1 MAHNLEIKDGKA
13 SFVAKGEKAWHGL
26 GTYVN
31 DAMTSQ
37 QVVELANLDYE
48 VAKTPIYINPPVRE
62 GEDIA
67 MVEIQDIF
75 ATYRLDTKAPL
86 GLVSERYEIVQNKDA
101 FLFFDP
107 IIDRGEAIYET
118 AGVLGNGERVFITA
132 KLPEDIMVAG
142 EKVEQYLL
150 ITNGHDGKNAV
161 RVGFTP
167 IRVVCN
173 NTLTAALSSLKNSYT
188 IFHFNN
194 PQERLKEAHK
204 VMGLASSYMNDIST
218 IFEDMAN
225 TQVKDEQL
233 LAYIEEIF
241 VNREYVEKKDK
252 ISTRSKN
259 LVDKVYNFAK
269 YHPTQITP
277 STKGT
282 LYGAYNAVSGYFG
295 HIKDYKSLDQRM
307 TSLSFGYAS
316 SKTNQAF
323 NLASSFLKDSTIL
336 DKELVTI

>member
-31 DAMTSQ
+31 EAMTSE
-37 QVVELANLDYE
+37 QVVKLANLNYE
-48 VAKTPIYINPPVRE
+48 VAKTPIFIKPSVKE
-62 GEDIA
+62 GEESLN
-67 MVEIQDIF
+67 VEIPDIF

-86 GLVSERYEIVQNKDA
+86 GLVSDRYEIVQNKDA

-118 AGVLGNGERVFITA
+118 AGVLGLGERVFITA
-132 KLPEDIMVAG
+132 KMPEDIIVAG

-173 NTLTAALSSLKNSYT
+173 NTLTAALKSLKNSYT

-204 VMGLASSYMNDIST
+204 VMGLASTYMSDVSKV
-218 IFEDMAN
+218 FEDMAN
-225 TQVKDEQL
+225 TQIRDEQL

-241 VNREYVEKKDK
+241 VNHEYVEKNQKVSSKSKNFVDK
-252 ISTRSKN
+252 I
-259 LVDKVYNFAK
+259 YNFAK
-269 YHPTQITP
+269 YHPTQITN

-282 LYGAYNAVSGYFG
+282 LYGAYNAVSGYFS
-295 HIKDYKSLDQRM
+295 HIKDYKSFSQRM
-307 TSLSFGYAS
+307 ESLSFGYAS
-316 SKTNQAF
+316 KKTNQAF
-323 NLASSFLKDSTIL
+323 TLASNFIENNTIL
-336 DKELVTI
+336 DKELITI

>member
-31 DAMTSQ
+31 EAMTSE
-37 QVVELANLDYE
+37 QVVELANLNYE
-48 VAKTPIYINPPVRE
+48 VAKTPIYINPPIQE
-62 GEDIA
+62 GEDESL
-67 MVEIQDIF
+67 VEIPEIY
-75 ATYRLDTKAPL
+75 ATYRLDNKAPL
-86 GLVSERYEIVQNKDA
+86 GLVSDRYEIVQNKDA

-107 IIDRGEAIYET
+107 IIDRGEAIYQT
-118 AGVLGNGERVFITA
+118 AGVLGRGERVFITA
-132 KLPEDIMVAG
+132 KLPEDILVAG

-173 NTLTAALSSLKNSYT
+173 NTLTAALSNLKNSYT

-204 VMGLASSYMNDIST
+204 VMGLASSYMNEVAS
-218 IFEDMAN
+218 IFDSMAN
-225 TQVKDEQL
+225 TKISDEQL
-233 LAYIEEIF
+233 KAFIEDIF
-241 VNREYVEKKDK
+241 VNREYVEKKEK
-252 ISTRSKN
+252 VSTRAKN
-259 LVDKVYNFAK
+259 LVDKIYTFAK

-277 STKGT
+277 STNGT
-282 LYGAYNAVSGYFG
+282 IYGAYNAVSGYFG
-295 HIKDYKSLDQRM
+295 HIKDYKSLSQRM
-307 TSLSFGYAS
+307 ESMSFGYAS
-316 SKTNQAF
+316 NKTNQAF
-323 NLASSFLKDSTIL
+323 TLASKFMEDSTIL
-336 DKELVTI
+336 DRDLVTI

>member
-31 DAMTSQ
+31 EAMTSE
-37 QVVELANLDYE
+37 QVVELANLNYE
-48 VAKTPIYINPPVRE
+48 VAKTPIYINPPIQE
-62 GEDIA
+62 GEDESL
-67 MVEIQDIF
+67 VEIPEIY
-75 ATYRLDTKAPL
+75 ATYRLDNKAPL
-86 GLVSERYEIVQNKDA
+86 GLVSDRYEIVQNKDA

-107 IIDRGEAIYET
+107 IIDRGEAIYQT
-118 AGVLGNGERVFITA
+118 AGVLGRGERVFITA
-132 KLPEDIMVAG
+132 KLPEDILVAG

-173 NTLTAALSSLKNSYT
+173 NTLTAALSNLKNSYT

-204 VMGLASSYMNDIST
+204 VMGLASSYMNEVAS
-218 IFEDMAN
+218 IFDNMAN
-225 TQVKDEQL
+225 TKISDEQL
-233 LAYIEEIF
+233 KAFIEDIF

-252 ISTRSKN
+252 VSTRAKN
-259 LVDKVYNFAK
+259 LVDKIYTFAK

-277 STKGT
+277 STNGT
-282 LYGAYNAVSGYFG
+282 IYGAYNAVSGYFG
-295 HIKDYKSLDQRM
+295 HIKDYKSLSQRM
-307 TSLSFGYAS
+307 ESMSFGYAS
-316 SKTNQAF
+316 NKTNQAF
-323 NLASSFLKDSTIL
+323 TLASKFMEDSTIL
-336 DKELVTI
+336 DRDLVTI

>member
-1 MAHNLEIKDGKA
+1 MAHNLEIRDGKA

-31 DAMTSQ
+31 EAMTSE
-37 QVVELANLDYE
+37 QVVELANLNYE
-48 VAKTPIYINPPVRE
+48 VAKTPIYINPPVND
-62 GEDIA
+62 GEESTN
-67 MVEIQDIF
+67 VEIPNIY

-118 AGVLGNGERVFITA
+118 AGVLGVGERVFITA
-132 KLPEDIMVAG
+132 KLPEDILVAG

-173 NTLTAALSSLKNSYT
+173 NTLTAALNDLKNSYT

-204 VMGLASSYMNDIST
+204 VM
-218 IFEDMAN
+218 
-225 TQVKDEQL
+225 
-233 LAYIEEIF
+233 
-241 VNREYVEKKDK
+241 
-252 ISTRSKN
+252 
-259 LVDKVYNFAK
+259 
-269 YHPTQITP
+269 
-277 STKGT
+277 
-282 LYGAYNAVSGYFG
+282 
-295 HIKDYKSLDQRM
+295 
-307 TSLSFGYAS
+307 
-316 SKTNQAF
+316 
-323 NLASSFLKDSTIL
+323 
-336 DKELVTI
+336 

>member
-1 MAHNLEIKDGKA
+1 MAHNLEMKDGVA

-26 GTYVN
+26 GTYV
-31 DAMTSQ
+31 DEAMTSE
-37 QVVELANLDYE
+37 QVVELANLNYE
-48 VAKTPIYINPPVRE
+48 VDKTPIYINPTTTDSE
-62 GEDIA
+62 EKL
-67 MVEIQDIF
+67 VEIPQIF
-75 ATYRLDTKAPL
+75 ATYRKDTLAPL

-107 IIDRGEAIYET
+107 IIDRGEAIYQT
-118 AGVLGNGERVFITA
+118 AGVLGRGERVFITA
-132 KLPEDIMVAG
+132 KLPEDILVAG

-173 NTLTAALSSLKNSYT
+173 NTLTAALNDLKNSYT

-204 VMGLASSYMNDIST
+204 VMGLASTYMSDVSK

-225 TQVKDEQL
+225 TKLKDEQFM
-233 LAYIEEIF
+233 AFIEDIF
-241 VNREYVEKKDK
+241 VNKDYVNKNEKV
-252 ISTRSKN
+252 STRAKN
-259 LVDKVYNFAK
+259 LVERVFNFAK
-269 YHPTQITP
+269 HHPTQTT
-277 STKGT
+277 SATKDT

-295 HIKDYKSLDQRM
+295 HVKDYKTLSHRM
-307 TSLSFGYAS
+307 ESLSFGYAAN
-316 SKTNQAF
+316 KTNNAF
-323 NLASSFLKDSTIL
+323 QLATSFLEDNTIL

>member
-13 SFVAKGEKAWHGL
+13 SFVARGQKAWHGL

-31 DAMTSQ
+31 EAMTSE
-37 QVVELANLDYE
+37 QVVELANLNYE
-48 VAKTPIYINPPVRE
+48 VQKTPIYIKPTINDSETPIEIP
-62 GEDIA
+62 DIL
-67 MVEIQDIF
+67 
-75 ATYRLDTKAPL
+75 ATFRTDNGAPL
-86 GLVSERYEIVQNKDA
+86 GLVSERYEVVQNKDA

-118 AGVLGNGERVFITA
+118 AGVLGRGERVFITA
-132 KLPEDIMVAG
+132 KLPEDIQVAG

-173 NTLTAALSSLKNSYT
+173 NTLTAALGDLKNSYT

-194 PQERLKEAHK
+194 PQERLKEAHA
-204 VMGLASSYMNDIST
+204 VMGFASTYMGDVSK

-225 TQVKDEQL
+225 VKLKDEQYMAFL
-233 LAYIEEIF
+233 EDIF
-241 VNREYVEKKDK
+241 VNRDYITKKEKV
-252 ISTRSKN
+252 STRAKN
-259 LVDKVYNFAK
+259 LVNKVYQFATT
-269 YHPTQITP
+269 HPTQITP

-295 HIKDYKSLDQRM
+295 HIKDYKSPSQRM
-307 TSLSFGYAS
+307 ESLSFGYAS
-316 SKTNQAF
+316 NKTNSAF
-323 NLASSFLKDSTIL
+323 QLANSFLKDNTIL
-336 DKELVTI
+336 DKDLVTI

>member
-1 MAHNLEIKDGKA
+1 MAHNLEIVDGKA

-31 DAMTSQ
+31 EAMTSE
-37 QVVELANLDYE
+37 QVVELANLNYE
-48 VAKTPIYINPPVRE
+48 VNKTPIYIKPTI
-62 GEDIA
+62 GENETP
-67 MVEIQDIF
+67 MEIPNIL
-75 ATYRLDTKAPL
+75 ATYRTDNGAPL
-86 GLVSERYEIVQNKDA
+86 GLVSERYEVVQNKDA

-118 AGVLGNGERVFITA
+118 AGVLGRGERVFITA
-132 KLPEDIMVAG
+132 KLPEDILVAG

-167 IRVVCN
+167 VRVVCN
-173 NTLTAALSSLKNSYT
+173 NTLTAALNSLKNSYT

-194 PQERLKEAHK
+194 PLERLKEASK
-204 VMGLASSYMNDIST
+204 VMGLASTYMNDVSL

-225 TQVKDEQL
+225 KQIRDEQL
-233 LAYIEEIF
+233 MAFIEEIF
-241 VNREYVEKKDK
+241 VSKDYVKKNEKV
-252 ISTRSKN
+252 STRSKN
-259 LVDKVYNFAK
+259 LVDRVYNFAK

-277 STKGT
+277 STKNT

-295 HIKDYKSLDQRM
+295 HMKDYKSPSQRM
-307 TSLSFGYAS
+307 ESLSFGYAS
-316 SKTNQAF
+316 NKTNSAF
-323 NLASSFLKDSTIL
+323 TLATQFLADETIL
-336 DKELVTI
+336 DKDLATI

>member
-1 MAHNLEIKDGKA
+1 
-13 SFVAKGEKAWHGL
+13 
-26 GTYVN
+26 
-31 DAMTSQ
+31 
-37 QVVELANLDYE
+37 LANLDYE

-161 RVGFTP
+161 RVGFTH